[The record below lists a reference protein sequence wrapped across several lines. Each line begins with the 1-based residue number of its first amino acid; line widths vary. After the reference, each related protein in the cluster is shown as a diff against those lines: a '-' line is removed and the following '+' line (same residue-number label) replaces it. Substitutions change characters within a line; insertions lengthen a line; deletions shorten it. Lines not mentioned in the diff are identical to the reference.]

1 MANHHH
7 VSYPITKT
15 KAKNVKGQKGTN
27 GKGQNPKGNRTS
39 TARAPARVGN
49 PGNRE
54 VVRSNAAPR
63 APRAS
68 QAWTKSLFDP
78 AHCRSYGCVG
88 IPDNNRDPTVVCC
101 GRRDLMLSANVVPQL
116 TLRANTESALQ
127 AKDRMF
133 AGNYGKAGES
143 EIFIDGSVALKS
155 GCHWEKIDFIVH
167 SNYGTIIMLQTAKQ
181 GLTYKSTSSDSE
193 HTGDL
198 LVCQVTTGVLQ
209 SAATGLQARPIS
221 ASLTVDQ
228 ITQWADMGGWFRAGH
243 LPTRFLD
250 YDQTISGTV
259 VGGEQVYLGEW
270 VDDADSYVT
279 FTSGAEV
286 GFYTI
291 SRPKDLDM
299 LRLFGYLNDIP
310 VNLGRAFG
318 STSIRLVGLTQNA
331 NAWDW
336 AFGSF
341 TPTAAEWTLRTT
353 LFMNYEE
360 LRSYVD
366 GGTDGAEYDAS
377 ALNLVMAAI
386 DKHDFIFAARDNDL
400 RTVIPRVRSIL
411 LRYKKP
417 ILSAMGIAGAPS
429 WVTMLIDKLLQ

>member
-1 MANHHH
+1 
-7 VSYPITKT
+7 
-15 KAKNVKGQKGTN
+15 
-27 GKGQNPKGNRTS
+27 
-39 TARAPARVGN
+39 
-49 PGNRE
+49 
-54 VVRSNAAPR
+54 
-63 APRAS
+63 
-68 QAWTKSLFDP
+68 
-78 AHCRSYGCVG
+78 
-88 IPDNNRDPTVVCC
+88 
-101 GRRDLMLSANVVPQL
+101 MLSANVVPQL
-116 TLRANTESALQ
+116 VLRANTGSALQ

-133 AGNYGKAGES
+133 AGNYGQPGES
-143 EIFIDGSVALKS
+143 EIFIDGLVTLKS
-155 GCHWEKIDFIVH
+155 GNHWEKIDFIVH
-167 SNYGTIIMLQTAKQ
+167 SNYGMIMMLQTAK
-181 GLTYKSTSSDSE
+181 GALTYKSTATDSE

-270 VDDADSYVT
+270 VDDSDSYVT
-279 FTSGAEV
+279 YTSGAEV

-310 VNLGRAFG
+310 VNLGRAYG

-411 LRYKKP
+411 MRYKKP

>member
-1 MANHHH
+1 
-7 VSYPITKT
+7 
-15 KAKNVKGQKGTN
+15 
-27 GKGQNPKGNRTS
+27 
-39 TARAPARVGN
+39 
-49 PGNRE
+49 
-54 VVRSNAAPR
+54 
-63 APRAS
+63 
-68 QAWTKSLFDP
+68 
-78 AHCRSYGCVG
+78 
-88 IPDNNRDPTVVCC
+88 
-101 GRRDLMLSANVVPQL
+101 MLSAKVVPQL
-116 TLRANTESALQ
+116 QLRASGSPATQ

-133 AGNYGKAGES
+133 AGKFGQSGES
-143 EIFIDGSVALKS
+143 EIYIDGSVTLNS
-155 GCHWEKIDFIVH
+155 GMTWNVINFIVH
-167 SNYGTIIMLQTAKQ
+167 SNFGVIMMLQTSKE
-181 GLTYKSTSSDSE
+181 GLTYKSTISDSA
-193 HTGDL
+193 HTGDM
-198 LVCQVTTGVLQ
+198 LVCQITTGVLQ

-243 LPTRFLD
+243 LPTRFMD

-270 VDDADSYVT
+270 VDEADSYVT
-279 FTSGAEV
+279 YTSGAEV

-310 VNLGRAFG
+310 VNLGPAFG
-318 STSIRLVGLTQNA
+318 SSTIRLVGLTQNP

-411 LRYKKP
+411 VRYKKP
-417 ILSAMGIAGAPS
+417 IMSAMGIAGAPS
-429 WVTMLIDKLLQ
+429 WVTMLIDKLLK